1 MISGHAEGQNVA
13 DFLIGVDQFLEF
25 HGLLELHGI
34 VFQGH
39 GESVHGALHA
49 VAVQEGSGIPGH
61 LAPELTGRSVVI
73 AVPRLGEAD
82 LMQLAADRVFSLQGG
97 VGVDV
102 AHLVPLVHGAIPIHD
117 GGIVEHGD
125 NLGVAEEHADQR
137 VTADEVEG
145 GFHAGGSAAHV
156 DRVLAQVGV
165 GVHGGLQSAQIG
177 GQLIPAADDV
187 RNFDSGIRGNL
198 RVINDEV
205 FGSDVLVHRDGI
217 QAFAVGQVLAGGA
230 GQLPDVLGHGFPQL
244 GSPFLDQVLA
254 VLVQVGEDAVG
265 HVLVELVEPA
275 AGEVHVVHFTG
286 RDGGAHLIAGHV
298 DDVDLHAD
306 LLAQDLVQLF
316 QHHRVVLGRRAV
328 ALYPGQLHDV
338 IRRGEG
344 REAHHA
350 QDHGQSENQRNQ
362 FLHTDSLL

>member
-1 MISGHAEGQNVA
+1 MNSIELIVLATTKVGENAVVVHTLSREYGRRG
-13 DFLIGVDQFLEF
+13 FLVRPGKKQAMALFLP
-25 HGLLELHGI
+25 LNIL
-34 VFQGH
+34 
-39 GESVHGALHA
+39 
-49 VAVQEGSGIPGH
+49 
-61 LAPELTGRSVVI
+61 
-73 AVPRLGEAD
+73 EAD
-82 LMQLAADRVFSLQGG
+82 VVENPKSTLWSLRNI
-97 VGVDV
+97 
-102 AHLVPLVHGAIPIHD
+102 LLKD
-117 GGIVEHGD
+117 G
-125 NLGVAEEHADQR
+125 L
-137 VTADEVEG
+137 
-145 GFHAGGSAAHV
+145 
-156 DRVLAQVGV
+156 
-165 GVHGGLQSAQIG
+165 
-177 GQLIPAADDV
+177 
-187 RNFDSGIRGNL
+187 SGIRGNL

-286 RDGGAHLIAGHV
+286 RDGGTHLIAGHV